1 MDILGN
7 TDSVVYRNRV
17 KWCDSH
23 TQCMADR
30 VTMEYTANSFCSLY
44 DLEGTDSSKDRF
56 NLVGLLPNLQSDTNP
71 LDGELYK
78 D

>member
-1 MDILGN
+1 MAILSNINNRADRDKPIRSDGN
-7 TDSVVYRNRV
+7 S
-17 KWCDSH
+17 
-23 TQCMADR
+23 QCLADR

-56 NLVGLLPNLQSDTNP
+56 NIVGLLPNLQSDTNP
-71 LDGELYK
+71 LDGKLYK

>member
-1 MDILGN
+1 MDIHNNVNNLA
-7 TDSVVYRNRV
+7 DRDKPIR
-17 KWCDSH
+17 CDSH
-23 TQCMADR
+23 TQCMADW

-56 NLVGLLPNLQSDTNP
+56 NIVGLLPNLQSDTNP
-71 LDGELYK
+71 LDGKLHK